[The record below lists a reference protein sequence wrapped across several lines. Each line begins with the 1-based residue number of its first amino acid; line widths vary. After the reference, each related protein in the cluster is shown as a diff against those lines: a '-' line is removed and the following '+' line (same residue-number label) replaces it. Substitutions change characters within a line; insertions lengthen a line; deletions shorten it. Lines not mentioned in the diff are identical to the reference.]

1 VTAPNLTLDLPAAPL
16 GIPKARKAVTQLCDS
31 LEIADDVR
39 ENIRIAVTEACTNC
53 VLHAYDGHAAEST
66 YRLEA
71 RQEPG
76 EVVIVVQDW
85 GAGIG
90 GDGGTAAARREEGS
104 HGRGLAVMRAVATSV
119 EIASAI
125 GKGTRIELRF
135 ALA

>member
-1 VTAPNLTLDLPAAPL
+1 VAPELTLDLPAAPR
-16 GIPKARKAVTQLCDS
+16 GIPTARAAVTRLCDALDVS
-31 LEIADDVR
+31 DDVR
-39 ENIRIAVTEACTNC
+39 ESIRLAVTEACTNC
-53 VLHAYDGHAAEST
+53 VLHAYDGAAPRST

-71 RQEPG
+71 RQDPG
-76 EVVIVVQDW
+76 EIVVVVEDW

-90 GDGGTAAARREEGS
+90 GDGDTAAARRQEGS

-125 GKGTRIELRF
+125 GKGTRVELRF